1 MKQICLVIFLLI
13 IPLLLCTQVASAQAP
28 GQSIAGYVLDSATRQ
43 PLEGATVLYHTQ
55 GTSTD
60 ANGRFT
66 ITPKANSNTLQISF
80 QGYRTRTI
88 AVNSATEELVVRLAP
103 HTQVLNEVVISEV
116 SSRQQ
121 VAAVQMGVERI
132 SQQTAKLLPALFGEV
147 DVIKVFQLKPG
158 IKTAGEGTSGIS
170 VRGGGT
176 DQNLFLL
183 DGAPVYNPS
192 HLFGFFSTFNID
204 AVKDATLYKA
214 GFPAEY
220 SGRLSSVIDVST
232 LPATDTAFQA
242 GGGIGLLASRVN
254 VSGPIVKNKLSYR
267 VAARRTYAD
276 VFTNLIN
283 NANEGDTSQ
292 NPIPSYYFYDL
303 NGRVDYLISDRTDLS
318 ASVYAGRDRFQIDPG
333 AFKTDFSWGNTAAS
347 LRLNHRFSD
356 RLTTKFNLILADY
369 NYAINSTF
377 DRFAFNIQSGIRDY
391 GIQNQYQFA
400 FSRHTLKVGWDVM
413 QSRFNIS
420 RFSIASSQADEGL
433 DRGEDLTAYEGGAYI
448 DDEFDFGLL
457 KVNAG
462 LRLSGFASDQARY
475 VGLEPRL
482 STRFL
487 ATENLSFK
495 ANYSRMN
502 QYRHLV
508 VSSGASLPT
517 DIWYPSTEIIKPE
530 YSDQISAGISWKL
543 GNQFMFT
550 NELYYKWLNRVV
562 DYKPGAQLFVNANLE
577 DEFVFGEG
585 QAYGNEFYLEK
596 TSGRLRGWIGYT
608 WSYTWRQFDEINN
621 GQRFYPRYDRRH
633 DISVV
638 TSYDINKR
646 VQLALTWVYNTGNA
660 VSVPGGRFAQ
670 TGIPGAT
677 DADERPFIV
686 VSDYPARNNY
696 RMPAYHRLDL
706 SLVYKLRPR
715 RGEADITFGIYNA
728 YNRLNP
734 YLLSFQTQRN
744 AENVPTGFTAESTTL
759 FPILPSITYNF
770 RF

>member
-1 MKQICLVIFLLI
+1 MKRIYITFFLLFSAY
-13 IPLLLCTQVASAQAP
+13 VVSAQTP
-28 GQSIAGYVLDSATRQ
+28 NQSIYGYVLDSATQR
-43 PLEGATVLYHTQ
+43 PLEGATVLYYTK

-60 ANGRFT
+60 AQGRFSLT
-66 ITPKANSNTLQISF
+66 WTPNSNVLQISF
-80 QGYRTRTI
+80 QGYQSQTI
-88 AVNSATEELVVRLAP
+88 TVDDPTQNIIVRLAP
-103 HTQVLNEVVISEV
+103 GTQMLNEVVVLE
-116 SSRQQ
+116 SSDRQQ
-121 VAAVQMGVERI
+121 VASVQMGIAKVN
-132 SQQTAKLLPALFGEV
+132 QQTAKLLPALFGEV

-158 IKTAGEGTSGIS
+158 VKNAGEGTSGIS

-204 AVKDATLYKA
+204 AVKDVTLYKA

-220 SGRLSSVIDVST
+220 SGRLSSVVDVST
-232 LPATDTAFQA
+232 RSASDTMFHV
-242 GGGIGLLASRVN
+242 GGGIGLLASRLN
-254 VSGPIVKNKLSYR
+254 VSGPIVKNKLAYR
-267 VAARRTYAD
+267 VTARRTYAD

-283 NANEGDTSQ
+283 NANAGDTSR
-292 NPIPSYYFYDL
+292 NPIPSYFFYDL
-303 NGRVDYLISDRTDLS
+303 NGRLDYLISDRTDLS
-318 ASVYAGRDRFQIDPG
+318 ASVYTGRDRFQIDPG
-333 AFKTDFSWGNTAAS
+333 AFNTDFSWGNSAAS

-356 RLTTKFNLILADY
+356 RLATRMNLIFADY
-369 NYAINSTF
+369 NYAITSEF
-377 DRFAFNIQSGIRDY
+377 DRFAFNVASGIRDY
-391 GIQNQYQFA
+391 GLQNQYRWTFP
-400 FSRHTLKVGWDVM
+400 RHTLKVGWDVM
-413 QSRFNIS
+413 QSQFSIS
-420 RFSIASSQADEGL
+420 RFNIASSQADENL
-433 DRGEDLTAYEGGAYI
+433 NRGENLNAYEGGVYA
-448 DDEFDFGLL
+448 DDEFDLGPL

-482 STRFL
+482 GTRL
-487 ATENLSFK
+487 LVNDDLSFK
-495 ANYSRMN
+495 ANYSRMI

-517 DIWYPSTEIIKPE
+517 DIWYPSTERIRPE
-530 YSDQISAGISWKL
+530 YSDQISTGLSWKL
-543 GNQFMFT
+543 NDQFLLT
-550 NELYYKWLNRVV
+550 NEVYYKWLNRVV

-577 DEFVFGEG
+577 EEFVFGNG

-608 WSYTWRQFDEINN
+608 LAYTWRQFDEINQ
-621 GQRFYPRYDRRH
+621 GERFYPRYDRRH

-638 TSYDINKR
+638 ASYDLNQR

-670 TGIPGAT
+670 VGIPGAT
-677 DADERPFIV
+677 DEEERPFVI

-706 SLVYKLRPR
+706 SLVYQLRPR
-715 RGEADITFGIYNA
+715 RGEADLTFGIYNA

-734 YLLSFQTQRN
+734 YLLSFQAERN
-744 AENVPTGFTAESTTL
+744 AENVPTGFTAQSTTL

>member
-1 MKQICLVIFLLI
+1 MKRIYVTTFFLLNV
-13 IPLLLCTQVASAQAP
+13 LGALAQSSH
-28 GQSIAGYVLDSATRQ
+28 QTIRGYVLDSATRR
-43 PLEGATVLYHTQ
+43 PLEGATVLFDRTK

-60 ANGRFT
+60 AEGRFT
-66 ITPKANSNTLQISF
+66 GELVSSSSPLRISF
-80 QGYRTRTI
+80 QGYHTQT
-88 AVNSATEELVVRLAP
+88 VVVSDLEREVVIRLAP
-103 HTQVLNEVVISEV
+103 KTEVLNEVVV
-116 SSRQQ
+116 SGASNRQK
-121 VAAVQMGVERI
+121 VASVQMGVEKINRE
-132 SQQTAKLLPALFGEV
+132 TAKLLPALFGEV

-158 IKTAGEGTSGIS
+158 VKSAGEGTSGIS

-204 AVKDATLYKA
+204 AVQEATLYKA

-220 SGRLSSVIDVST
+220 SGRLSSVVDVST
-232 LPATDTAFQA
+232 LPAHDTSFHA
-242 GGGIGLLASRVN
+242 GAGIGLLASRLN
-254 VSGPIVKNKLSYR
+254 VSGPIIKNKLAYR

-283 NANEGDTSQ
+283 NANAGDTSRNQ
-292 NPIPSYYFYDL
+292 IPSYYFYDL
-303 NGRVDYLISDRTDLS
+303 NARLDYLISDKTDLS
-318 ASVYAGRDRFQIDPG
+318 ASLYTGRDRFQIDPG
-333 AFKTDFSWGNTAAS
+333 TFDTDFSWGNSAAS
-347 LRLNHRFSD
+347 IRLNHRLSE
-356 RLTTKFNLILADY
+356 RLQTKVNLVFADY
-369 NYAINSTF
+369 NYAITSEF
-377 DRFAFNIQSGIRDY
+377 DRFSFNIESGIRDY
-391 GIQNQYQFA
+391 GIQNQYLLQFPHH
-400 FSRHTLKVGWDVM
+400 SLKVGWDAM
-413 QSRFNIS
+413 QSRFSIS
-420 RFSIASSQADEGL
+420 RFNVASSQANENL
-433 DRGEDLTAYEGGAYI
+433 DRGERITAYEGGIYA
-448 DDEFDFGLL
+448 DDEFDLGQL

-462 LRLSGFASDQARY
+462 LRLSGFVSGPTRY

-482 STRFL
+482 SARFL
-487 ATENLSFK
+487 VNSDLSIK

-517 DIWYPSTEIIKPE
+517 DIWYPSTEKIRPE
-530 YSDQISAGISWKL
+530 YSDQISTGVSYKINDQL
-543 GNQFMFT
+543 LVT

-577 DEFVFGEG
+577 EEFVFGAG
-585 QAYGNEFYLEK
+585 RAYGNEVYLEK
-596 TSGRLRGWIGYT
+596 TGGRLRGWIGYT
-608 WSYTWRQFDEINN
+608 LAYTWRQFDAING

-638 TSYDINKR
+638 ASYDLSKR
-646 VQLALTWVYNTGNA
+646 VQAAITWVYNTGNA

-670 TGIPGAT
+670 TGIPGTIDTAEDGPYT
-677 DADERPFIV
+677 I

-706 SLVYKLRPR
+706 SLVYRLRPR
-715 RGEADITFGIYNA
+715 RGEADLTFGVYNA

-744 AENVPTGFTAESTTL
+744 AENVPTGFKAQTTTL
-759 FPILPSITYNF
+759 FPILPAVTYNF